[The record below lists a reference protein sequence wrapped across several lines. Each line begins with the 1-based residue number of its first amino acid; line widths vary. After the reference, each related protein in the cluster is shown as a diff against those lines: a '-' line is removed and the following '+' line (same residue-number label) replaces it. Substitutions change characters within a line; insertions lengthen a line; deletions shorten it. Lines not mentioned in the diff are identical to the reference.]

1 MLPVI
6 LLDMVGWGLAFC
18 PLVTSTNARPP
29 SMWTCERFWGPHN
42 ILPWVFAS
50 SFQQGCRDNWQWT
63 FGTMDCKTVETTW
76 IGLSR
81 TMECFYSVGKR
92 IYSKANC
99 IIERVHGAC
108 CGVHLHRTHNMCF
121 IFSFFCL
128 SWIPW
133 LNLQLLQAEVI
144 GNGTGPS
151 DEVKIWK
158 PCFSFLLLR
167 WPTHSNASFLPLPR
181 LNH

>member
-18 PLVTSTNARPP
+18 PMVTSTNARPP

-76 IGLSR
+76 ISLRR

-92 IYSKANC
+92 ICSKANC
-99 IIERVHGAC
+99 II
-108 CGVHLHRTHNMCF
+108 
-121 IFSFFCL
+121 
-128 SWIPW
+128 
-133 LNLQLLQAEVI
+133 VI
-144 GNGTGPS
+144 GFMVHVAGYTYIEPITCVSYFHFSVYLEFRGLIFNFSRPRWLETG
-151 DEVKIWK
+151 
-158 PCFSFLLLR
+158 L
-167 WPTHSNASFLPLPR
+167 APR
-181 LNH
+181 MR